1 MSKSTF
7 LQDFKA
13 FAMRGNVVD
22 MAVGVVIGTA
32 FGKIVSSIVSD
43 LIMPLIG
50 VICGGVNF
58 TDLSITLKEAQV
70 VDGQEQAAVL
80 LNYGNFL
87 QATFDFIIIAFSI
100 FVFIRL
106 ISKLHRKKQEVPA
119 PAEPAKPSDEVQLLT
134 EIRDL
139 LKKQEK

>member
-1 MSKSTF
+1 
-7 LQDFKA
+7 
-13 FAMRGNVVD
+13 MRGNVVD

-87 QATFDFIIIAFSI
+87 QTCLDFFIVAFCI
-100 FVFIRL
+100 FML
-106 ISKLHRKKQEVPA
+106 IKLVNKFAKKKEEEPK
-119 PAEPAKPSDEVQLLT
+119 PEPKPTAEEKLLT

-139 LKKQEK
+139 LKNK

>member
-1 MSKSTF
+1 MPKSTF

-58 TDLSITLKEAQV
+58 TDLSITLKKRRWWM
-70 VDGQEQAAVL
+70 DR
-80 LNYGNFL
+80 NRPPCCSTM
-87 QATFDFIIIAFSI
+87 ATSCRP
-100 FVFIRL
+100 RL
-106 ISKLHRKKQEVPA
+106 ISSSSPSPSSFSSASSLSSIARNKRCRLLQNLRSPARKCNCSRKSA
-119 PAEPAKPSDEVQLLT
+119 T
-134 EIRDL
+134 C
-139 LKKQEK
+139 

>member
-1 MSKSTF
+1 MPKSTF

-58 TDLSITLKEAQV
+58 TDLFITLKEAQV
-70 VDGQEQAAVL
+70 VDGQE
-80 LNYGNFL
+80 
-87 QATFDFIIIAFSI
+87 
-100 FVFIRL
+100 
-106 ISKLHRKKQEVPA
+106 
-119 PAEPAKPSDEVQLLT
+119 
-134 EIRDL
+134 
-139 LKKQEK
+139 

>member
-1 MSKSTF
+1 MPKSTF

-106 ISKLHRKKQEVPA
+106 ISKLHRRNKRCRLPQNLRSPA
-119 PAEPAKPSDEVQLLT
+119 RKCNCSRKSAT
-134 EIRDL
+134 C
-139 LKKQEK
+139 